1 MSFVVEI
8 EGYRARV
15 ERANDGTLHG
25 RVLEMEDLVYFKAA
39 TMRMVETKFA
49 KAIETYL
56 ENCKQR
62 GVDPQKP
69 VGPSF

>member
-1 MSFVVEI
+1 MSFLVEI

-15 ERANDGTLHG
+15 ERAKDGTLHG

-62 GVDPQKP
+62 GVDPKKP
-69 VGPSF
+69 VGPAF

>member
-15 ERANDGTLHG
+15 ERAADGTLLG
-25 RVLEMEDLVYFKAA
+25 RVIEMEDQVYFRAA

-49 KAIETYL
+49 KAIEAYL

-62 GVDPQKP
+62 GIEPKKSTGV
-69 VGPSF
+69 SF

>member
-15 ERANDGTLHG
+15 ERTVDGMLHG
-25 RVLEMEDLVYFKAA
+25 RVLEMEDQIYFKAA

-49 KAIETYL
+49 KAIEGYL
-56 ENCKQR
+56 ENCKQK
-62 GVDPQKP
+62 GVEPRKP
-69 VGPSF
+69 TTVSF